1 MRKFTLAVAAAA
13 LAAGCASTTQPVAPV
28 DAASPLA
35 APMFLQMAT
44 SSNLWEIQSSQLAHQ
59 RVQSAAVHQF
69 ATMIIADHTML
80 GQQMMAAAQS
90 AGLPPPPQVLMPEE
104 QQMLAQLQS
113 LPAGTSFETA
123 YRDMQI
129 TAHQKAIALFQNYAS
144 GGDNPTLRATAAQAL
159 PKLQQHL
166 ATAQS
171 LQVSAAP
178 PPIQQPPQAAVQPMP
193 GERG

>member
-1 MRKFTLAVAAAA
+1 MRKFILLAAVAA
-13 LAAGCASTTQPVAPV
+13 LAGGCATNNARVAPV
-28 DAASPLA
+28 DATSPLA
-35 APMFLQMAT
+35 APMFLQMAA

-59 RVQSAAVHQF
+59 RAQSPAVHQF
-69 ATMIIADHTML
+69 ASMIIADHTML

-113 LPAGTSFETA
+113 APAGPAFDMA
-123 YRDMQI
+123 YRDMQVV
-129 TAHQKAIALFQNYAS
+129 AHQKAIALFQNYAN

-166 ATAQS
+166 AMAQS
-171 LQVSAAP
+171 LQVGMAP
-178 PPIQQPPQAAVQPMP
+178 PPVQQLPPAPMQPLP